1 MSAAAVQ
8 PRPGP
13 ARPAGCTNF
22 KLRQLLRAVARHY
35 NAEIARAGLKGT
47 QYSMLSNLMSVEP
60 VRPVELAH
68 RMGLDAS
75 TLTRN
80 LRVMIGQGWVTQG
93 PGGDARSRL
102 VRTTPAGRAK
112 RAEAQRH
119 WKKAQLGLNALLGTE
134 QVAALHK
141 LVDYSLERLASEE
154 AEQADPE

>member
-8 PRPGP
+8 PKPAP

-60 VRPVELAH
+60 VRPVELAR
-68 RMGLDAS
+68 RMGLEAS

-80 LRVMIGQGWVTQG
+80 LRVLIERGWVTQG

-119 WKKAQLGLNALLGTE
+119 WKKAQLGLNALLGTDR
-134 QVAALHK
+134 VAALHE
-141 LVDYSLERLASEE
+141 LADHCLERLAGEE
-154 AEQADPE
+154 ADLTDPD